1 MSNNLTFKLILDG
14 DNKGLVSATK
24 QSQEVTTKVFET
36 IRNEAQKVKVTELV
50 QSIHEAT
57 KEISDLG
64 DKSIVSAS
72 QLRNM
77 SAQSQQAV
85 NALKSELITAQAELA
100 RLSQT
105 KASPTDLQNAISRV
119 DELKSSIQLV
129 EVAFGSYEAVATNAM
144 VGVDKATSKTI
155 VEVQKFTTVDLN
167 SVISEAQ
174 NATRAIQSMGDG
186 ASVSSK
192 DFERIGQL
200 GADAINTLERELL
213 LATNRVNELSQSSR
227 TVSLDEFNQ
236 ATAKVNSL
244 EDALSLT
251 KNSFTKYESVATDA
265 MRGVGTEVNKTS
277 SSVQKAGHDIY
288 AALNIKPPTEINDA
302 ISDLS
307 RKLDDFKKNSK
318 LPAEEISRVSR
329 ITEQEIERLKNEL
342 RGVDSSV
349 KNTNLGINTFSNGMG
364 VAKFAVSALV
374 GAMATLG
381 VGLGIRE
388 LAQAA
393 DSYTNLSAR
402 INIATKDGG
411 NFNQAMAGVH
421 QVAIAT
427 NSSLE
432 ATGSLFTRLNTVGKE
447 MGMTQQ
453 QALDLTKTVTQAI
466 QVGGGSAQASEAAV
480 QQFIQAMQGGTLRG
494 EEFNSIMENG
504 YGLAEALAKGL
515 GVTTGE
521 LRKMAE
527 NGELSSERVIKAI
540 SSQAESVQATYNQFP
555 LTIGQSLQKIT
566 TSWEILI
573 GKMDQS
579 NGASATVAQW
589 LSMLADNISS
599 LDIVLEDIGNG
610 FVWVGDQLKKIDPA
624 TIEALKTALV
634 SAYDA
639 LKSMAS
645 ALGNGLE
652 IAGDQIN
659 SILGAIFSFNSG
671 VDSASDKT
679 NGLTKLLQALNVVF
693 GFVNDGFTGIKI
705 AANLLAGVVYDVA
718 AAFTYWKSKL
728 LLGEAK
734 VEALKEYE
742 ELSNKAKSYYKESSD
757 GAMEFKSKGIEALT
771 EISKTQKERDAD
783 AVVSSK
789 AKLDQL
795 LAHQNAEVDGKK
807 VSEDEKIAAVT
818 AYAEAAIKANNGVTD
833 GTVQAELTAK
843 GYMVTLDQAGKVVVT
858 SMLEAKKATEENA
871 KAHELAI
878 ERAKKAEQD
887 YQAFLKTSAVEKI
900 SLNKQIEDAKKS
912 GDLNALL
919 SAQTSL
925 AAIDAKEKELNQ
937 ARKARVA
944 EVDTGIQS
952 SADKARK
959 AAKDLG
965 LDLDVSLNRISEGF
979 KTNETNVVNLANGVD
994 KLGVK
999 GKQAGDLTYEAW
1011 LKWLE
1016 TAKSQAE
1023 IDLAK
1028 AKLQEFGNQG
1038 KISTSQ
1044 VEQGLI
1050 AIKLQAQKLPD
1061 DINPVT
1067 ESFKRLGIETKE
1079 NLKIAAQQA
1088 MMDFINVRDSGKATA
1103 EGVQKAYEKAA
1114 QAAALSGDAGAIAMA
1129 NAAGAGRNLQ
1139 IQVDETGKATVES
1152 MSKAENAVNSLGRA
1166 AERSGQGFREMGRNA
1181 REAAEEAKDSIQ
1193 QWNDALEA
1201 KNQAQKEELNKSG
1214 TNKATGS
1221 SFGSYDRAGVIQELK
1236 KLGYT
1241 DDEARKHAGSIM
1253 SAALAKD
1260 KSMAQQTY
1268 GTGQA
1273 NVFNKAYENLAKQG
1287 RTSSF
1292 GSQIVIQKL
1301 AELAN
1306 GRGVGSI
1313 SAPSIST
1320 PNLSNSSLSDS
1331 NQPTKTVNVNI
1342 NSGNKT
1348 VKATVPVGQENDLLE
1363 LLSQAKSSA

>member
-36 IRNEAQKVKVTELV
+36 IRNEADKLKQTSAETTKVLGNIVPEKSKALADGLTKSLSAATQIIRDAGDDAKSTANNFTDFGNKSVKALAILKTDLDTAKKKL
-50 QSIHEAT
+50 EAFA
-57 KEISDLG
+57 K
-64 DKSIVSAS
+64 
-72 QLRNM
+72 
-77 SAQSQQAV
+77 
-85 NALKSELITAQAELA
+85 
-100 RLSQT
+100 T
-105 KASPTDLQNAISRV
+105 KASPADIEIAQKQV
-119 DELKSSIQLV
+119 DQL
-129 EVAFGSYEAVATNAM
+129 E
-144 VGVDKATSKTI
+144 K
-155 VEVQKFTTVDLN
+155 EVQQA
-167 SVISEAQ
+167 E
-174 NATRAIQSMGDG
+174 G
-186 ASVSSK
+186 A
-192 DFERIGQL
+192 F
-200 GADAINTLERELL
+200 
-213 LATNRVNELSQSSR
+213 NEFHA
-227 TVSLDEFNQ
+227 E
-236 ATAKVNSL
+236 
-244 EDALSLT
+244 
-251 KNSFTKYESVATDA
+251 
-265 MRGVGTEVNKTS
+265 VG
-277 SSVQKAGHDIY
+277 KA
-288 AALNIKPPTEINDA
+288 
-302 ISDLS
+302 
-307 RKLDDFKKNSK
+307 
-318 LPAEEISRVSR
+318 
-329 ITEQEIERLKNEL
+329 
-342 RGVDSSV
+342 
-349 KNTNLGINTFSNGMG
+349 NTNLKNTSTSAETAQRGLNG
-364 VAKFAVSALV
+364 AKFAVNALV
-374 GAMATLG
+374 GAMAALG

-411 NFNQAMAGVH
+411 NFTSAMAGIH
-421 QVAIAT
+421 QVALST

-555 LTIGQSLQKIT
+555 LTIGQALQKIT

-589 LSMLADNISS
+589 LSMLADNISE
-599 LDIVLEDIGNG
+599 LQVFIDDIGEG
-610 FVWVGDQLKKIDPA
+610 FVWIGDKLQNIDPS
-624 TIEALKTALV
+624 IIN
-634 SAYDA
+634 A
-639 LKSMAS
+639 LKSTLSEAYDTVKSLISNVATLGETIWS
-645 ALGNGLE
+645 AFTTALDSVSPLFAALLSGKDDVSGLE
-652 IAGDQIN
+652 
-659 SILGAIFSFNSG
+659 
-671 VDSASDKT
+671 V
-679 NGLTKLLQALNVVF
+679 ALNVLKMAF
-693 GFVNDGFTGIKI
+693 AGIS
-705 AANLLAGVVYDVA
+705 DVA
-718 AAFTYWKSKL
+718 TGFNIGLKL
-728 LLGEAK
+728 LLSGIQFLQGGLYALSSQVLGFLGFDTLAQQAQNASDRMFAQAEKNGSEAVK
-734 VEALKEYE
+734 LANDHKWAVVDAY
-742 ELSNKAKSYYKESSD
+742 N
-757 GAMEFKSKGIEALT
+757 
-771 EISKTQKERDAD
+771 EIGKTQKERDAD
-783 AVVSSK
+783 AVASSK

-795 LAHQNAEVDGKK
+795 LADQKAEVDGKK

-818 AYAEAAIKANNGVTD
+818 AYAEAAIKANNGVLD

-878 ERAKKAEQD
+878 ERSKKAEQD
-887 YQAFLKTSAVEKI
+887 YQAFLKTSADEKI
-900 SLNKQIEDAKKS
+900 ALNKQIEEAKKS

-937 ARKARVA
+937 ARKARAA

-965 LDLDVSLNRISEGF
+965 LDLDVSLNRVSEGF
-979 KTNETNVVNLANGVD
+979 EINETNVVNLANGVE
-994 KLGVK
+994 KLGAK
-999 GKQAGDLTYEAW
+999 GKQAGDVTYQAW

-1028 AKLQEFGNQG
+1028 SKLQEFEKQG
-1038 KISTSQ
+1038 VFSTKQ
-1044 VEQGLI
+1044 VELGME
-1050 AIKLQAQKLPD
+1050 AIRRANMKLPD
-1061 DINPVT
+1061 ELDET
-1067 ESFKRLGIETKE
+1067 GKAFERLGLKTKE
-1079 NLKIAAQQA
+1079 QLKLAAESALADFNRIQSSGQATNSELQKGYERLVQAAHASGEAGVIAAA
-1088 MMDFINVRDSGKATA
+1088 DA
-1103 EGVQKAYEKAA
+1103 KAA
-1114 QAAALSGDAGAIAMA
+1114 SLG
-1129 NAAGAGRNLQ
+1129 LKV
-1139 IQVDETGKATVES
+1139 QVDETGKATVES
-1152 MSKAENAVNSLGRA
+1152 MSKAENAVHSLGRA
-1166 AERSGQGFREMGRNA
+1166 AESSGQGFREMGQAA
-1181 REAAEEAKDSIQ
+1181 RESAEEAKDSIQ

-1201 KNQAQKEELNKSG
+1201 KSQAQKEELSKSG

-1236 KLGYT
+1236 DLGYS
-1241 DDEARKHAGSIM
+1241 DDDARKYAGSIM

-1292 GSQIVIQKL
+1292 GSQVVVQKL

-1306 GRGVGSI
+1306 GRGVGGVSI
-1313 SAPSIST
+1313 PSVSV
-1320 PNLSNSSLSDS
+1320 PSLSNSSVSDF
-1331 NQPTKTVNVNI
+1331 NQPSKTVNVNI
-1342 NSGNKT
+1342 TSGNKT
-1348 VKATVPVGQENDLLE
+1348 VKAMVPVGQENDLLE